1 MSTARRLGRLVR
13 TTVKWLVVV
22 LVIGFAV
29 YRVKY
34 APVPVIA
41 HTIATGQV
49 VALIP
54 ISE

>member
-1 MSTARRLGRLVR
+1 MNRDRAGRFLR
-13 TTVKWLVVV
+13 TSAKWLVVV
-22 LVIGFAV
+22 LVLGFAV
-29 YRVKY
+29 YRIKY

-41 HTIATGQV
+41 HTIAAGQV